1 MDLPYKF
8 SLSSH
13 HGLATQDTNQI
24 QVEGEVS
31 CYNRFSK
38 DEHHHNKPGKL
49 CLLCVHPLL
58 PTHPYCDDQV
68 SEWHKHLAEIFSASA
83 CPASWHH
90 NMMSSVQF
98 MLKNNVIELP
108 KGKRRS
114 QTNLTMLFIKPWIK
128 PHSKLFWDSQA
139 IAWACLWQV
148 ITEDN
153 CCCC

>member
-1 MDLPYKF
+1 MVWQHKTLSRFKWKVRCRAIID
-8 SLSSH
+8 SLKTNITITSQESS
-13 HGLATQDTNQI
+13 AYS
-24 QVEGEVS
+24 V
-31 CYNRFSK
+31 
-38 DEHHHNKPGKL
+38 
-49 CLLCVHPLL
+49 CVHPPL
-58 PTHPYCDDQV
+58 PTHPCCDDQV
-68 SEWHKHLAEIFSASA
+68 SKWCKHLAEIFSTSA

-90 NMMSSVQF
+90 NMMSSAQF

-114 QTNLTMLFIKPWIK
+114 QTNLTMLFIKPCIE